1 MTGVAKYFL
10 RPEYSIAEMFGIA
23 VVCGAFDLS
32 EWLIAIPL
40 MIVWLMCCSA
50 LAEKVRAA

>member
-1 MTGVAKYFL
+1 MTQVARYFL
-10 RPEYSIAEMFGIA
+10 KPEYSIAEMFGIA

-40 MIVWLMCCSA
+40 MIAWLMACAA
-50 LAEKVRAA
+50 LAGKVRAA